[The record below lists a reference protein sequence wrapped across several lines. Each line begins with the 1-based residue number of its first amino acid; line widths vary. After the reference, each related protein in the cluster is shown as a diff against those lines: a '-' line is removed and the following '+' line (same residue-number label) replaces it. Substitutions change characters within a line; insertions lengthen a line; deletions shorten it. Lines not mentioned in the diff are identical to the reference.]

1 MDRAVT
7 AVPVLALRGI
17 RRSFGPVEVL
27 HGVDIALHPG
37 EVHALIGENGAG
49 KSTTMKIMAGYQPP
63 SEGDILIDGQVT
75 RLASLHEG
83 EEAGIVMIHQ
93 EFNLAEQLTVEQN
106 VFLGRELRRGL
117 LADRAAMTRETQAL
131 LDRLGC
137 AVS

>member
-1 MDRAVT
+1 MDEAVS
-7 AVPVLALRGI
+7 AAPILSLREI

-27 HGVDIALHPG
+27 HGVDLDLYPG

-63 SEGDILIDGQVT
+63 SSGRIELDGQEA
-75 RLASLHEG
+75 RFASLHEG

-106 VFLGRELRRGL
+106 VFLGREIRRGWRRWRS
-117 LADRAAMTRETQAL
+117 RA
-131 LDRLGC
+131 RLP
-137 AVS
+137 